1 MIEVRDN
8 LHSNVCFAS
17 TRWTHHHREA
27 RLHTAADSLHLSG
40 RERHCVPVEGVECG
54 VCVCDV
60 WRVVLTS
67 WARCRD
73 KVLCLESYKV
83 SLG

>member
-1 MIEVRDN
+1 M
-8 LHSNVCFAS
+8 
-17 TRWTHHHREA
+17 W
-27 RLHTAADSLHLSG
+27 
-40 RERHCVPVEGVECG
+40 EGVECG